1 MIPTQVFTP
10 SKANVTVK
18 NYVLNEKKVVKKLID
33 ATDRD
38 IDVHF
43 EYKHGNIVLEFTPAA
58 YLHFADCIQA
68 HFSNHAMVDV
78 KNFERKDKAGKIV
91 ETSLSVLK
99 KENSKFQLY
108 RINMYNS
115 TMRVELNS
123 KIREAC
129 LKLVNN
135 TVSHLGNPST
145 TNISALSIKADS
157 TNVDICPKCNRKC
170 LSKCIECSVGN
181 HWIHFKCEKLNKEQI
196 NTLEQSPD
204 VPYVCSICTKRQG
217 NVSSNMISST
227 SLPPPTSGKS
237 VTSDGV
243 GETQSVQKSQQINYP
258 SVTLAESILSEE
270 VNIRSGKYD

>member
-1 MIPTQVFTP
+1 MLFIDELKTI
-10 SKANVTVK
+10 AN
-18 NYVLNEKKVVKKLID
+18 LM
-33 ATDRD
+33 
-38 IDVHF
+38 
-43 EYKHGNIVLEFTPAA
+43 
-58 YLHFADCIQA
+58 
-68 HFSNHAMVDV
+68 SN
-78 KNFERKDKAGKIV
+78 K
-91 ETSLSVLK
+91 
-99 KENSKFQLY
+99 
-108 RINMYNS
+108 S
-115 TMRVELNS
+115 TYQQLNS

-217 NVSSNMISST
+217 NVSSNMISFT

-258 SVTLAESILSEE
+258 SVTLAESILSEK
-270 VNIRSGKYD
+270 VNIRSENMIENSNPSINSDNQNQSRNIEPVIVNPSKSIPKATDIISLEQLPVKQAKTGETKSNLKEKELRQKELRLKKWEEELKQQSATNSQKYSCCYS